1 MPTIPITF
9 NDTTPAAPGTEVN
22 VNWQTDGSGNLS
34 AHGPAS
40 GGGGGSGAPSWTFHS
55 VVVSPFGIGGNGSLV
70 GAAAVTIGSVSRPF
84 STGTNVGSPLVQ
96 N

>member
-9 NDTTPAAPGTEVN
+9 NDTTPAAPGTDAN

-55 VVVSPFGIGGNGSLV
+55 VVVSPFGIGGNGSQV
-70 GAAAVTIGSVSRPF
+70 GAAAVTVGSVSGPF
-84 STGTNVGSPLVQ
+84 SAGNSVGSPLVQ